1 MRTVFFVIPLLL
13 LLQPCPATAMEPAA
27 CEPFG
32 VPFTPSAFPDLNRP
46 VRVSV
51 DGGWLELF
59 SLGRRVGQVRLGFT
73 PRRATVHGS
82 TVLIVGPEL
91 GLTLVDLAD
100 LAAPRIAARLAADLP
115 VDGYRVEDG
124 RLYPTL
130 GGRPLC
136 ADSVRQSDLQARSEA
151 MARIRPHGIVEIG
164 LGLGVGG
171 YLHSGFIG
179 AGIQLR
185 LLRQFGPGHYL
196 GLMFEG
202 TAAAGG
208 EEGWLLSASAF
219 GYRYL
224 GRHFFADVAPVLARA
239 EGCVS
244 KPISLGDCEGTDK
257 DWVPMLKLRGGWMIR
272 WGRGLVGLAAEVQ
285 AGQAFFMGVNLSF
298 GFGWGDGGAR

>member
-1 MRTVFFVIPLLL
+1 MRPVLFILPLLIWL
-13 LLQPCPATAMEPAA
+13 LPRPVAAMEPAA
-27 CEPFG
+27 CEPYG
-32 VPFTPSAFPDLNRP
+32 VPFSPGAFPGSHRP

-59 SLGRRVGQVRLGFT
+59 SLGRRVGSVRLGFT

-82 TVLIVGPEL
+82 TVVIVGPEL

-100 LAAPRIAARLAADLP
+100 LTAPRIAARLAADLP
-115 VDGYRVEDG
+115 VDGYRVEDD

-136 ADSVRQSDLQARSEA
+136 ANSVHQSDLQARSEA
-151 MARIRPHGIVEIG
+151 MSRIRPHGIVELG
-164 LGLGVGG
+164 LGLGVGS

-179 AGIQLR
+179 AGLQLR
-185 LLRQFGPGHYL
+185 LLHQFGPGHYL

-202 TAAAGG
+202 TAASGS
-208 EEGWLLSASAF
+208 EHGWMMSFSAF

-224 GRHFFADVAPVLARA
+224 GRHFFADVAPVVARA
-239 EGCVS
+239 EGCTS
-244 KPISLGDCEGTDK
+244 KPATVDDCEGTDK

-298 GFGWGDGGAR
+298 GFGWGSGGGR